1 MIGIVAGD
9 ELTVV
14 EADAIIKQQL
24 DVIHD
29 ERTAVLVDTSSCAG
43 QSRHMDDKAHR
54 GGGQRRGKSHFIMVG
69 FNKRPAGE
77 NKDKRGQKVNVSAC
91 RIRA

>member
-29 ERTAVLVDTSSCAG
+29 DRTAVLVDRILQLNANFLHTFYNRPSFLF
-43 QSRHMDDKAHR
+43 
-54 GGGQRRGKSHFIMVG
+54 GKVQGFVG
-69 FNKRPAGE
+69 IVRK
-77 NKDKRGQKVNVSAC
+77 
-91 RIRA
+91 I

>member
-29 ERTAVLVDTSSCAG
+29 ERTAVLVD
-43 QSRHMDDKAHR
+43 
-54 GGGQRRGKSHFIMVG
+54 
-69 FNKRPAGE
+69 
-77 NKDKRGQKVNVSAC
+77 
-91 RIRA
+91 RILQLNAKFFPYIL